1 MMVEIDRHITL
12 LSQNIW
18 VRPIVRLFYRS
29 SYNMY
34 TYISIDYHHLQKAIK
49 KGGVV
54 KAKISKVLV
63 QGPARVGKT
72 SVKCLVLSQPY
83 ENTDSTGVIE
93 RPHIA
98 MGHSEAAV
106 GDFSAQ
112 KFGKNKEK
120 KWELVRDDKNDKV
133 VTLFAN
139 YIKSKMKDDQ
149 GEEIGES
156 QDANNTKEAQNGSFN
171 YGSTEPQD
179 PDHNID
185 REESDQL
192 DSALGENTDKVDDG
206 AVKEFHND
214 SLNDISPKSQEPDHH
229 VSLPSA
235 NTDEDNAVV
244 KELSEILN
252 EASSR
257 NEKLTLCE
265 EWLYFIDSGGQ
276 IQFQQ
281 ILQAFIPYASIL
293 MLVISLADDL
303 SAQSSC
309 DLQCGDKKYIV
320 SEHSI
325 SIETLLKRL
334 ISMVSLNKQQLAIT
348 SCNNSIPKPAD
359 KSPLTVH
366 VMTIATHRDE
376 YDQLEEKGENSE
388 SISEKQTRLNQIFRS
403 IKDNLLCDSVSL
415 NTTILYEVDGRN
427 ASKGNFEGEV
437 IKEIRDK
444 LSTNAFEVDIPLF
457 WYAYEILLRHKARNS
472 CGILTLNDCRS
483 FSKDLS
489 LEDEFESALNYLHV
503 INSILYYPGVTD
515 LVFINPY
522 SLIQVVNEL
531 MVLFCKIRNGDGV
544 RGGLLT
550 LQEMSKHG
558 VISSEGLSQVKLQ
571 KFTEICRIYPI
582 FKCDLM
588 KVFVHLLIAAKLPN
602 GKYFMPGLLPLID
615 PSEARADLLENSNNI
630 PLQFYFKNGAPIG
643 LFCSM
648 IVNLLSLETIVE
660 DCNTTLWSL
669 NKSFKAYSNFVV
681 LRNHNLEGKV
691 GLLESSDSFEICC
704 TRWEDQQSVK
714 KAIKNS
720 IDETIKKLKFKNRIC
735 FEVAFNCPCNKQPHH
750 LATLNESKSK
760 LTCELLDDSV
770 EDTEG
775 SPRLSWITGMQY
787 VE

>member
-1 MMVEIDRHITL
+1 
-12 LSQNIW
+12 
-18 VRPIVRLFYRS
+18 
-29 SYNMY
+29 MY
-34 TYISIDYHHLQKAIK
+34 TYFSIDRIHLQKAIK

-83 ENTDSTGVIE
+83 ENPDSTGVIE

-98 MGHSEAAV
+98 MGHSEAAM

-120 KWELVRDDKNDKV
+120 KWELVRDDKNDKI

-149 GEEIGES
+149 GEENGES
-156 QDANNTKEAQNGSFN
+156 QNANNTIEAQNDSFN

-185 REESDQL
+185 REDSDQL

-214 SLNDISPKSQEPDHH
+214 NLNDIRPKSQEPDHH

-252 EASSR
+252 EASSKD
-257 NEKLTLCE
+257 EKLTLCE

-281 ILQAFIPYASIL
+281 ILQVFIPYASIL

-309 DLQCGDKKYIV
+309 ELQCEGGKKYIV

-334 ISMVSLNKQQLAIT
+334 ISMVSLNTQQLAVT
-348 SCNNSIPKPAD
+348 SGNNSVPKPAD
-359 KSPLTVH
+359 KSPSPVH

-388 SISEKQTRLNQIFRS
+388 SIKEKQTRLNQIFQS
-403 IKDNLLCDSVSL
+403 IADNLLCDNVGL
-415 NTTILYEVDGRN
+415 NTILYEVDGRK
-427 ASKGNFEGEV
+427 ASEGNFEDDV
-437 IKEIRDK
+437 IKRIRNE
-444 LSTNAFEVDIPLF
+444 LTTNAFEVDIPLF

-472 CGILTLNDCRS
+472 CGILTFEECRS
-483 FSKDLS
+483 FGKDLS
-489 LEDEFESALNYLHV
+489 LKDEFESALNYLHV

-515 LVFINPY
+515 LVFIDPY

-531 MVLFCKIRNGDGV
+531 MVLFCKIRSGDDV
-544 RGGLLT
+544 SGGLLT
-550 LQEMSKHG
+550 LQEMSKYG

-571 KFTEICRIYPI
+571 KFAEICRIYPI
-582 FKCDLM
+582 FKRDLM
-588 KVFVHLLIAAKLPN
+588 KVFVHLLIAAKLPD
-602 GKYFMPGLLPLID
+602 GKYFMPALLPLID
-615 PSEARADLLENSNNI
+615 PSKARANLLENSNNI

-648 IVNLLSLETIVE
+648 IVNLLSCETIVE

-669 NKSFKAYSNFVV
+669 NNSFKAYSNFVV
-681 LRNHNLEGKV
+681 LRNRNLEGKV

-704 TRWEDQQSVK
+704 TCWEDQQSVK

-720 IDETIKKLKFKNRIC
+720 IDGTMKKLKIKNQIR
-735 FEVAFNCPCNKQPHH
+735 FEVAFTCPCNKQLHH
-750 LATLNESKSK
+750 LATLNESK
-760 LTCELLDDSV
+760 LFCELSGISV

-775 SPRLSWITGMQY
+775 SPRLSWITGMQF